1 MAFSREPMIGSTS
14 RNRRR
19 TTGYTNPYAEAAAAQ
34 SSQRSVPQ
42 RYANPFAGQP
52 ANQPPQDPLVSAI
65 AGGSMGGGLD
75 DTVTKTGISTDAPGA
90 FQEQTQGKVAG
101 NTPANM
107 PPPLPPPPPPPTM
120 AQMQAPQTQNNLLPQ
135 GGMTSDQHQQA
146 LRMNNQPTGNAFD
159 PNAGNAMALA
169 QAARRPANQPF
180 NDTVTPTGRS
190 TEVATS
196 APRDLPSMAE
206 AQGTGQAPTLRL
218 GDALRSGM
226 SYAKEMAARQGG
238 GTLPAPFNDTVTPTG
253 ISTEVATSAPRD
265 LPSMADAQG
274 GGQPP
279 VVNTPANMPPVVN
292 TPANMPPPSSP
303 APTLSPGE
311 EMAARQGTGQAPA
324 LSPQEQMA
332 MAQQGI
338 IDPITQAFSGATDA
352 QRQMFEAQNQQLGNI
367 SNTLLGATDAQRQ
380 MFEAQNQQLGNISNT
395 LSGATDAQQ
404 AMFDAQNQRF
414 TDAISGATDAQRQMF
429 DAQNRG
435 FTDAISGATDAQRQ
449 MFEAQN
455 QRLTDAISGG
465 TSAQQAMFDAQN
477 QQLGGISG
485 ILEQQLAMQQAQQ
498 AQADQQRQAQ
508 LDMEAAQ
515 RAQNE
520 QQAQLDMQRAQRIND
535 RTRDLLSGYGGGTSA
550 QREMMIAQAPNFQ
563 QRELLRRAESRLQ
576 APSGATDA
584 QAAMFTAQAPTQLP
598 NVSGFRS
605 SYADAAA
612 AQGDGGGATPTGYIN
627 PYADAAARQ
636 PDTGLRTFSSQPR
649 FSPMR
654 QAVDRP
660 SDTLQQRLEQEYLG
674 RISAA
679 DDPILASQIAD
690 QQLRQQEAE
699 KGLIEQLSRYGVLRG
714 GGDTAATL
722 SRLAEGNERNRLA
735 LEAAAAQR
743 RQGDLRD
750 ALSFDQ
756 ARAQMGLAERGQT
769 LQERRGQE
777 DILNQQ
783 LSRQLQQAGVTGQ
796 FQGQDTLQ
804 AQQQRQAMDLA
815 ERGTALQE
823 QIGGETILDRQQG
836 RDIAAAGLTGRF
848 GETDTLAGRELSLR
862 EELARSGDLRA
873 QQAAESELFGQVVTG
888 TDAPITTLQG
898 QRIASDL
905 DTAGLAREA
914 TEAGLTGQFRG
925 GATATERALESQLA
939 SDDLARQI
947 QEAGVT
953 GQYGDQETLQSQVIE
968 SSLQNEALNRGLA
981 RAGATGLFRE
991 EGDTGAGTE
1000 TLESRLRTAGLTGEL
1015 GGQLT
1020 LGGRQAEQDLI
1031 GSILAASD
1039 PEFDGRNDALAL
1051 ALTKRL
1057 GEEFGDE
1064 ARTRESFE
1072 ADLKEIRESG
1082 TSLTERI
1089 RLLSELADKY
1099 NETTVTDA
1107 LREIINEV
1115 PEEEQNALRRRI
1127 EQNRRDRTSRTNEG

>member
-1 MAFSREPMIGSTS
+1 MVQFVSSFSTEPMLNRTSTTQ
-14 RNRRR
+14 RV
-19 TTGYTNPYAEAAAAQ
+19 YNPYASGTSTPQTYVKPKTYTTSYVNPYEQAAAAQ
-34 SSQRSVPQ
+34 
-42 RYANPFAGQP
+42 
-52 ANQPPQDPLVSAI
+52 QDPLAQAI
-65 AGGSMGGGLD
+65 TGGSMGGGFN
-75 DTVTKTGISTDAPGA
+75 DTITPTGINTNASGA
-90 FQEQTQGKVAG
+90 FQEQTQGKTASGGAVPF
-101 NTPANM
+101 NQ
-107 PPPLPPPPPPPTM
+107 PPPPPPPAPFNPYASGTSTP
-120 AQMQAPQTQNNLLPQ
+120 QLAPQPSVNNVLPQ
-135 GGMTSDQHQQA
+135 GSMTPEQYGQVLQMNSGYTGVQPSMTANEYYA
-146 LRMNNQPTGNAFD
+146 LTGSNV
-159 PNAGNAMALA
+159 
-169 QAARRPANQPF
+169 QRPANQPF
-180 NDTVTPTGRS
+180 NDLVTS
-190 TEVATS
+190 
-196 APRDLPSMAE
+196 
-206 AQGTGQAPTLRL
+206 
-218 GDALRSGM
+218 
-226 SYAKEMAARQGG
+226 
-238 GTLPAPFNDTVTPTG
+238 TG
-253 ISTEVATSAPRD
+253 ISTEVATSSPRD
-265 LPSMADAQG
+265 LPSMADAQGGGVAPTLSPQEEMAARQG

-279 VVNTPANMPPVVN
+279 VVNTPANMPPTVNTPANMPPVRVNTPANMPPATVN
-292 TPANMPPPSSP
+292 TPANMPPPSLP
-303 APTLSPGE
+303 TPTLSPGE
-311 EMAARQGTGQAPA
+311 EMAARQGAGVIAQPSMADAQGTGQVPMLSYGEEMAA
-324 LSPQEQMA
+324 KQGGGAVSTLSPQEEMA
-332 MAQQGI
+332 M
-338 IDPITQAFSGATDA
+338 
-352 QRQMFEAQNQQLGNI
+352 RQNTANQV
-367 SNTLLGATDAQRQ
+367 
-380 MFEAQNQQLGNISNT
+380 M
-395 LSGATDAQQ
+395 
-404 AMFDAQNQRF
+404 
-414 TDAISGATDAQRQMF
+414 
-429 DAQNRG
+429 
-435 FTDAISGATDAQRQ
+435 
-449 MFEAQN
+449 
-455 QRLTDAISGG
+455 
-465 TSAQQAMFDAQN
+465 
-477 QQLGGISG
+477 
-485 ILEQQLAMQQAQQ
+485 
-498 AQADQQRQAQ
+498 
-508 LDMEAAQ
+508 
-515 RAQNE
+515 
-520 QQAQLDMQRAQRIND
+520 ND
-535 RTRDLLSGYGGGTSA
+535 RMRELLQGYTGGTSA
-550 QREMMIAQAPNFQ
+550 QRDMMMAQAPDFQ

-584 QAAMFTAQAPTQLP
+584 QAAMFAAQRPTELP
-598 NVSGFRS
+598 DVSGFRS
-605 SYADAAA
+605 SYADAAT
-612 AQGDGGGATPTGYIN
+612 AQGDGGGATPTGYTN
-627 PYADAAARQ
+627 PYADAAAQQ

-679 DDPILASQIAD
+679 DDPILASQVAD

-750 ALSFDQ
+750 ALAFDQ

-823 QIGGETILDRQQG
+823 QLGGETILDRQQG

-925 GATATERALESQLA
+925 GATTAERALGSQLA
-939 SDDLARQI
+939 SEDLARQL

-953 GQYGDQETLQSQVIE
+953 GQYGGEDTLQSQVIE
-968 SSLQNEALNRGLA
+968 SSLQNEALNRALS

-991 EGDTGAGTE
+991 EGDTGTGTE

-1039 PEFDGRNDALAL
+1039 PQMLDRTDALAT
-1051 ALTKRL
+1051 ALTGKLAVEEQRRMENNFLNELEQL
-1057 GEEFGDE
+1057 GDNLDFDSFFQLAEKYGNVPSIADALLKVQDE
-1064 ARTRESFE
+1064 NNISTM
-1072 ADLKEIRESG
+1072 
-1082 TSLTERI
+1082 
-1089 RLLSELADKY
+1089 ADK
-1099 NETTVTDA
+1099 
-1107 LREIINEV
+1107 I
-1115 PEEEQNALRRRI
+1115 RRSI
-1127 EQNRRDRTSRTNEG
+1127 TGED

>member
-1 MAFSREPMIGSTS
+1 
-14 RNRRR
+14 
-19 TTGYTNPYAEAAAAQ
+19 
-34 SSQRSVPQ
+34 
-42 RYANPFAGQP
+42 
-52 ANQPPQDPLVSAI
+52 
-65 AGGSMGGGLD
+65 
-75 DTVTKTGISTDAPGA
+75 
-90 FQEQTQGKVAG
+90 
-101 NTPANM
+101 
-107 PPPLPPPPPPPTM
+107 
-120 AQMQAPQTQNNLLPQ
+120 
-135 GGMTSDQHQQA
+135 
-146 LRMNNQPTGNAFD
+146 
-159 PNAGNAMALA
+159 
-169 QAARRPANQPF
+169 
-180 NDTVTPTGRS
+180 
-190 TEVATS
+190 
-196 APRDLPSMAE
+196 MAE
-206 AQGTGQAPTLRL
+206 AQASQIRQPSMTAEDYRNILRGEIADIGSGAMTAEEYGRL
-218 GDALRSGM
+218 SSGM
-226 SYAKEMAARQGG
+226 EDRLTQAIGGQMTAEDYNRMLSGESNRIIEAATAGRMTADDYRNILRGETQGIRDSIVTADDYNRLLSGQGDRIVDAINQGRMTADDYQSMLRGETQDIRNSMMTADDYRNVLRGELTARDEQARQ
-238 GTLPAPFNDTVTPTG
+238 AE
-253 ISTEVATSAPRD
+253 I
-265 LPSMADAQG
+265 
-274 GGQPP
+274 
-279 VVNTPANMPPVVN
+279 
-292 TPANMPPPSSP
+292 
-303 APTLSPGE
+303 
-311 EMAARQGTGQAPA
+311 AAE
-324 LSPQEQMA
+324 QER
-332 MAQQGI
+332 
-338 IDPITQAFSGATDA
+338 
-352 QRQMFEAQNQQLGNI
+352 QRQ
-367 SNTLLGATDAQRQ
+367 
-380 MFEAQNQQLGNISNT
+380 
-395 LSGATDAQQ
+395 Q
-404 AMFDAQNQRF
+404 A
-414 TDAISGATDAQRQMF
+414 G
-429 DAQNRG
+429 
-435 FTDAISGATDAQRQ
+435 
-449 MFEAQN
+449 
-455 QRLTDAISGG
+455 
-465 TSAQQAMFDAQN
+465 
-477 QQLGGISG
+477 
-485 ILEQQLAMQQAQQ
+485 
-498 AQADQQRQAQ
+498 
-508 LDMEAAQ
+508 
-515 RAQNE
+515 
-520 QQAQLDMQRAQRIND
+520 LDMQRAQAAQATND
-535 RTRDLLSGYGGGTSA
+535 RMRELLQGYAGGTSA
-550 QREMMIAQAPNFQ
+550 QRDMMMAQAPNFQ

-598 NVSGFRS
+598 NVSGYRS

-612 AQGDGGGATPTGYIN
+612 AQGGGGGATPTGYIN

-750 ALSFDQ
+750 ALAFDQ
-756 ARAQMGLAERGQT
+756 TRAQMGLAERGQT

-925 GATATERALESQLA
+925 GATTAERALGSQLA
-939 SDDLARQI
+939 SEDLARQL

-953 GQYGDQETLQSQVIE
+953 GQYGGEDTLQSQVIE

-1000 TLESRLRTAGLTGEL
+1000 TLESRLRTAGLTGRL
-1015 GGQLT
+1015 DDGVT
-1020 LGGRQAEQDLI
+1020 LAGRQAEMDQV
-1031 GSILAASD
+1031 GAILAALD
-1039 PEFDGRNDALAL
+1039 PELEGRSDALAEALISRLGEEYGDVGIQDALTRELVNNAGGMTDREFEEFMNNDTFSERAKEEVRRARNDALEAAGLETNRAEEDL
-1051 ALTKRL
+1051 ARFAEVMNNRSISDGIKNQL
-1057 GEEFGDE
+1057 
-1064 ARTRESFE
+1064 RERFP
-1072 ADLKEIRESG
+1072 
-1082 TSLTERI
+1082 
-1089 RLLSELADKY
+1089 ELAA
-1099 NETTVTDA
+1099 EF
-1107 LREIINEV
+1107 
-1115 PEEEQNALRRRI
+1115 
-1127 EQNRRDRTSRTNEG
+1127 DRGRG

>member
-1 MAFSREPMIGSTS
+1 MAVSSFAGGSN
-14 RNRRR
+14 NRRR
-19 TTGYTNPYAEAAAAQ
+19 TTGYTTPYAAAAAAR
-34 SSQRSVPQ
+34 SAQRSTPQ

-52 ANQPPQDPLVSAI
+52 ANQPPQDPLVLAI
-65 AGGSMGGGLD
+65 AGGSTGGGFN
-75 DTVTKTGISTDAPGA
+75 DTITPTGIDTNASGA
-90 FQEQTQGKVAG
+90 FQEQTQGKTASGGAVPF
-101 NTPANM
+101 NQ
-107 PPPLPPPPPPPTM
+107 PPPPPPPAPFNPYASGTSTP
-120 AQMQAPQTQNNLLPQ
+120 QLAPQPSVNNVLPQ
-135 GGMTSDQHQQA
+135 GSMTPDQYRQASQMNSGITGVQPQMSASDYFS
-146 LRMNNQPTGNAFD
+146 MTGS
-159 PNAGNAMALA
+159 GN
-169 QAARRPANQPF
+169 RPASQPF
-180 NDTVTPTGRS
+180 DDTVTPTG
-190 TEVATS
+190 
-196 APRDLPSMAE
+196 L
-206 AQGTGQAPTLRL
+206 
-218 GDALRSGM
+218 
-226 SYAKEMAARQGG
+226 
-238 GTLPAPFNDTVTPTG
+238 
-253 ISTEVATSAPRD
+253 STEVATSAPRD
-265 LPSMADAQG
+265 LPSMADAQAPSAAPFDPYASG
-274 GGQPP
+274 TS
-279 VVNTPANMPPVVN
+279 TPQVETPRPTMTADDYRNMLRGETQDIRDSIVTADDYN
-292 TPANMPPPSSP
+292 RLLSGTEDRITSAINADRITADDYRNILRGEIAGIGSGAMTAEEYGRLSSGMEDR
-303 APTLSPGE
+303 LSQAIMSPEDYRSMLRGE
-311 EMAARQGTGQAPA
+311 TQDIRNSVMTAEDYRNVLRGELTARDEQARQAEIA
-324 LSPQEQMA
+324 AEQER
-332 MAQQGI
+332 
-338 IDPITQAFSGATDA
+338 
-352 QRQMFEAQNQQLGNI
+352 QRQ
-367 SNTLLGATDAQRQ
+367 
-380 MFEAQNQQLGNISNT
+380 
-395 LSGATDAQQ
+395 Q
-404 AMFDAQNQRF
+404 A
-414 TDAISGATDAQRQMF
+414 G
-429 DAQNRG
+429 
-435 FTDAISGATDAQRQ
+435 
-449 MFEAQN
+449 
-455 QRLTDAISGG
+455 
-465 TSAQQAMFDAQN
+465 
-477 QQLGGISG
+477 
-485 ILEQQLAMQQAQQ
+485 
-498 AQADQQRQAQ
+498 
-508 LDMEAAQ
+508 
-515 RAQNE
+515 
-520 QQAQLDMQRAQRIND
+520 LDMQRAQAAQATND
-535 RTRDLLSGYGGGTSA
+535 RMRELLQGYAGGTSA
-550 QREMMIAQAPNFQ
+550 QRDMMIAQAPNFQ

-627 PYADAAARQ
+627 PYADAAAQQ

-750 ALSFDQ
+750 ALAFDQ
-756 ARAQMGLAERGQT
+756 TRAQMGLAERGQT

-939 SDDLARQI
+939 SQDLARQI

-1000 TLESRLRTAGLTGEL
+1000 TLESRLRTAGLTGRL
-1015 GGQLT
+1015 DDGVT
-1020 LGGRQAEQDLI
+1020 LAGRQAEMDQV
-1031 GSILAASD
+1031 GAILAALD
-1039 PEFDGRNDALAL
+1039 PELEGRTDALAE
-1051 ALTKRL
+1051 ALTRRL

-1082 TSLTERI
+1082 ASLTERI

-1099 NETTVTDA
+1099 NETTVTGA

>member
-1 MAFSREPMIGSTS
+1 MIGSTS
-14 RNRRR
+14 RSRRR
-19 TTGYTNPYAEAAAAQ
+19 TTGYTNPYAAAAAAQ

-65 AGGSMGGGLD
+65 AGGSTGGGFN
-75 DTVTKTGISTDAPGA
+75 DTITPTGINTNASGA

-206 AQGTGQAPTLRL
+206 AQGAGQAPTLSYGEEMAMRQNAANTAMNNRL

-226 SYAKEMAARQGG
+226 SYGEEMAARQGG
-238 GTLPAPFNDTVTPTG
+238 GTPPAPFDDTVTPTG
-253 ISTEVATSAPRD
+253 RSTEVSTSTPRD
-265 LPSMADAQG
+265 LPSMAEAQAAQMR
-274 GGQPP
+274 QPSM
-279 VVNTPANMPPVVN
+279 TADDYRSM
-292 TPANMPPPSSP
+292 
-303 APTLSPGE
+303 LRGE
-311 EMAARQGTGQAPA
+311 T
-324 LSPQEQMA
+324 
-332 MAQQGI
+332 QGI
-338 IDPITQAFSGATDA
+338 RDA
-352 QRQMFEAQNQQLGNI
+352 IVTADDYNRL
-367 SNTLLGATDAQRQ
+367 
-380 MFEAQNQQLGNISNT
+380 
-395 LSGATDAQQ
+395 LSGAEDRITSAINADRMTA
-404 AMFDAQNQRF
+404 DDYQNILRGETQGIR
-414 TDAISGATDAQRQMF
+414 DAIVTADDYNRLLSGQGDRIVEAVNQGRMTADDYRNILRGEIAGIGSGAMTADEYGRLS
-429 DAQNRG
+429 
-435 FTDAISGATDAQRQ
+435 SGMED
-449 MFEAQN
+449 
-455 QRLTDAISGG
+455 RLTQAIGGQMTADDYNRILSGESNRIIEATTAG
-465 TSAQQAMFDAQN
+465 RMSPEDYQSMLRGETQGIRDSMMTADDYRNVLRGELTARDEQA
-477 QQLGGISG
+477 
-485 ILEQQLAMQQAQQ
+485 
-498 AQADQQRQAQ
+498 RQA
-508 LDMEAAQ
+508 EIAAEQDRQ
-515 RAQNE
+515 RE
-520 QQAQLDMQRAQRIND
+520 QAGLDMQRAQAAQATND
-535 RTRDLLSGYGGGTSA
+535 RMRELLQGYAGGTSA
-550 QREMMIAQAPNFQ
+550 QRDMMMAQAPNFQ

-584 QAAMFTAQAPTQLP
+584 QAAMFAAQRPTELP
-598 NVSGFRS
+598 DVSGFRS

-612 AQGDGGGATPTGYIN
+612 AQGGGGATPTGYTN

-654 QAVDRP
+654 QGVDRP
-660 SDTLQQRLEQEYLG
+660 SDTLQQRLEREYLG
-674 RISAA
+674 RIDSA

-690 QQLRQQEAE
+690 QQLRQQEAQ
-699 KGLIEQLSRYGVLRG
+699 KGLVEQLSRYGVLRG
-714 GGDTAATL
+714 GGDTAAALT
-722 SRLAEGNERNRLA
+722 RMAEGDERNRLA

-750 ALSFDQ
+750 ALAFDQ
-756 ARAQMGLAERGQT
+756 TRAQMGLAERGQT

-804 AQQQRQAMDLA
+804 AQQQRQQMDLA

-823 QIGGETILDRQQG
+823 QLGGETILDRQQG

-848 GETDTLAGRELSLR
+848 GDADTLAGRELSLR

-1039 PEFDGRNDALAL
+1039 PEMLNRTDALAT
-1051 ALTKRL
+1051 ALTGKLAVEEQRRMEANFLNELEQL
-1057 GEEFGDE
+1057 GDDMDFD
-1064 ARTRESFE
+1064 SFFQ
-1072 ADLKEIRESG
+1072 
-1082 TSLTERI
+1082 
-1089 RLLSELADKY
+1089 LAEKY
-1099 NETTVTDA
+1099 GNVPSIADA
-1107 LREIINEV
+1107 LLEV
-1115 PEEEQNALRRRI
+1115 QDQNNPSTMANRI
-1127 EQNRRDRTSRTNEG
+1127 KELITGEG